1 MSLSLLV
8 PISLALGA
16 LLAGPVLA
24 HLARQK
30 PVERIPFGAMIL
42 LRRLVKRVRRQRRI
56 RDPFLLLLRLLVV
69 LALVFAATQPRL
81 VWEGDTPEAGLS
93 GRVVFVVD
101 NSLSMAQV
109 DEGQTLFSKARE
121 AALERLEQL
130 PIGAQ
135 IAVVSMGGAAEAFSD
150 SLHGQLDRA
159 RANLE
164 SIQQSYGGTDLV
176 GGLHAARIL
185 LQAEAGEVLV
195 FTDEAGPS
203 VMEEAS
209 LELELLLGIGASV
222 IPVPLQSETP
232 QNIAVAHA
240 EYGEGLEGG
249 SILTRVQNFGPSSQE
264 VLLTVGLPD
273 GSEISAFVDVGPFES
288 AEERITVPPE
298 VPGGVA
304 WARVEDPQ
312 LSLDDTRYFHLPRV
326 GASRVLVV
334 DGDPGATAVASEV
347 YFLERALA
355 PWGGGR
361 GGVLPEIKA
370 LSGLAE
376 LDRDRHRVVILA
388 NVADPGPYA
397 AALVDFVRQGGGL
410 IISGGENVTKES
422 YNGALRDLLPAPL
435 RKRRNL
441 VDLSARGGVPLALP
455 SVEAPLFKAF
465 SRGGRMALTRM
476 TARRVLTFEA
486 FQQTGDLQVLAE
498 WEGGIP
504 ALIERRVG
512 RGRVLVW
519 TSTFDLGWGN
529 APIQSAFMP
538 LIQRMISV
546 LGGGAAGTAN
556 V

>member
-304 WARVEDPQ
+304 WARVEDPS
-312 LSLDDTRYFHLPRV
+312 SLWMTPGTSTSREWGQV
-326 GASRVLVV
+326 GYWWS
-334 DGDPGATAVASEV
+334 TA
-347 YFLERALA
+347 
-355 PWGGGR
+355 
-361 GGVLPEIKA
+361 
-370 LSGLAE
+370 
-376 LDRDRHRVVILA
+376 ILA
-388 NVADPGPYA
+388 LLRSHRRSTFWSEPWRLGVEGA
-397 AALVDFVRQGGGL
+397 GGCCL
-410 IISGGENVTKES
+410 KS
-422 YNGALRDLLPAPL
+422 R
-435 RKRRNL
+435 
-441 VDLSARGGVPLALP
+441 P
-455 SVEAPLFKAF
+455 SV
-465 SRGGRMALTRM
+465 
-476 TARRVLTFEA
+476 VL
-486 FQQTGDLQVLAE
+486 
-498 WEGGIP
+498 
-504 ALIERRVG
+504 R
-512 RGRVLVW
+512 
-519 TSTFDLGWGN
+519 S
-529 APIQSAFMP
+529 PI
-538 LIQRMISV
+538 
-546 LGGGAAGTAN
+546 GTATEWSFWPMWRILGPMQPPSLILFAKGAGWSSLGERMSPRKATTELFETCCRRH
-556 V
+556 